1 MTKMKTK
8 NKAQKNDGLY
18 VEGLGKS
25 YSSHD
30 VLKDINMELKKGEVV
45 GLFGSNGAGKTT
57 CFYSVSGFIQ
67 NDKGSVSI
75 DGVDVTT
82 YPMYVRSRMG
92 LGYLPQENSI
102 FRGLNVEQN
111 IMAILETVEPKN
123 DLRKQMLE
131 SLLNEFS
138 ILHLRYSP
146 SVALSGGERR
156 RLEIARCLATG
167 PSYILLDEPLAGVDP
182 VSVKEIAEL
191 INKLKQKNIGVLIT
205 DHNVRETLKMV
216 DRAYILHDGKILKQ
230 GTPAQI
236 VKDKKVKEVYLG
248 KDFKLN

>member
-1 MTKMKTK
+1 M
-8 NKAQKNDGLY
+8 NKKDNKIIGDGLY

-25 YSSHD
+25 YSSRTI
-30 VLKDINMELKKGEVV
+30 LKDINMELKKGEVV

-57 CFYSVSGFIQ
+57 CFYSISGFVQ
-67 NDKGSVSI
+67 NDKGSVNI
-75 DGVDVTT
+75 DGVDVTN
-82 YPMYVRSRMG
+82 YPMYVRARMG

-111 IMAILETVEPKN
+111 IMAILETVETKKE
-123 DLRKQMLE
+123 LQKQILE

-138 ILHLRYSP
+138 ISHLRYSP

-205 DHNVRETLKMV
+205 DHNVRETLKIV

-230 GTPAQI
+230 GKPSEI

-248 KDFKLN
+248 KDFNLK